1 MPAVSVFFVFRK
13 KRKGVKTMLT
23 PNLTVNEQGHL
34 CVGGADCVQ
43 LAQQYQTPL
52 YVMDEA
58 VIRESCRS
66 YHRVMEEA
74 YHGNGMI
81 CYASKAF
88 SCKEIY
94 RIVREEG
101 LGTDVVSGG
110 ELYTALQAGM
120 PAEKIVFHGNSKTYA
135 ELEYAVRED
144 VGRIV
149 ADHLTELAMLNEIAA
164 VQGKTVSVML
174 RVKPG
179 IDAHTHD
186 FVQTGKIDSKFG
198 FALETGEALE
208 AVKACGTYSNLK
220 LLGLHC
226 HIGSQIFDTAPFA
239 EAGRVMVRFMQRIRA
254 DLGIV
259 LPELNL
265 GGGPGIKYVQNDD
278 PRPFGEIVNDIIWAV
293 RETCAALD
301 YPQPYLLFEPG
312 RSIVGASGLTLYRVA
327 AVKTIPNVRTYVLVD
342 GGMCDNPRYALYQS
356 QYEALCA
363 NHAAAPKDAVVTI
376 GGKCCESGDLI
387 GEHMPLQT
395 VVAGDI
401 LAVLAT
407 GAYNYSMSS
416 NYNRN
421 PRPAVVMI
429 RDGEARE
436 IIRRESYEDIVRNDL

>member
-1 MPAVSVFFVFRK
+1 
-13 KRKGVKTMLT
+13 MLT
-23 PNLTVNEQGHL
+23 PNLTVNKQGHL
-34 CVGGADCVQ
+34 SIGGVDCVA
-43 LAQQYQTPL
+43 LAQEHQTPL

-66 YHRVMEEA
+66 FHDVMQHD
-74 YHGNGMI
+74 YNGNGMI

-94 RIVREEG
+94 RIVHDEG
-101 LGTDVVSGG
+101 LGADVVSGG

-120 PAEKIVFHGNSKTYA
+120 PAEKIVFHGNSKTAA
-135 ELEYAVRED
+135 ELEFAVRED

-164 VQGKTVSVML
+164 AQNKTVSVML

-198 FALETGEALE
+198 FALETGEALA
-208 AVKACGTYSNLK
+208 AVKACSDYPNLN

-226 HIGSQIFDTAPFA
+226 HIGSQIFETEPFA
-239 EAGRVMVRFMQRIRA
+239 EAGRVMIRFMQQIREE
-254 DLGIV
+254 LGIV

-265 GGGPGIKYVQNDD
+265 GGGPGIKYVESDD
-278 PRPFGEIVNDIIWAV
+278 PKPFGVIVSEIIWAV

-327 AVKTIPNVRTYVLVD
+327 AVKQIPSVRTYVLVD

-356 QYEALCA
+356 QYEAVCA
-363 NHAAAPKDAVVTI
+363 DRAGTPKDTTVTI

-387 GEHMPLQT
+387 GENMPLQA
-395 VVAGDI
+395 VSAGDYV
-401 LAVLAT
+401 AVLAT

-421 PRPAVVMI
+421 PKPAVVMV
-429 RDGEARE
+429 RDGEARL
-436 IIRRESYEDIVRNDL
+436 IVRRESYEDLVKNDL